1 MFYENFERIC
11 RQNATSPSA
20 MAIAL
25 GKNKSAASAWK
36 SNGTIPKA
44 DELQKLADLL
54 HCRVADFFDDPI
66 DQVLSIHGS
75 TRLADVKPTGK
86 KNKKQL
92 LSQQQLV
99 SKTTEPSD
107 ADEAIVVN
115 VDHALPK
122 SHPLGEE
129 LDDNIRD
136 FIAIYSAANNRQR
149 NMLMSV
155 VYDFE
160 EKVLNNDGD

>member
-44 DELQKLADLL
+44 DELQQLAKLLN
-54 HCRVADFFDDPI
+54 CRVSDFFDDPV
-66 DQVLSIHGS
+66 DQVMSMHRDQKVS
-75 TRLADVKPTGK
+75 EAKAKKRLIPYGVYSEA
-86 KNKKQL
+86 QL
-92 LSQQQLV
+92 EEIRAEKASE
-99 SKTTEPSD
+99 KTPV
-107 ADEAIVVN
+107 I
-115 VDHALPK
+115 
-122 SHPLGEE
+122 
-129 LDDNIRD
+129 DDNIRD
-136 FIAIYSAANNRQR
+136 FITIYSRANNRQR
-149 NMLMSV
+149 NQLMSA

-160 EKVLNNDGD
+160 EKVLNNDGN

>member
-20 MAIAL
+20 MALAL

-44 DELQKLADLL
+44 DELQQLAKLLN
-54 HCRVADFFDDPI
+54 CRVSDFFDDPV
-66 DQVLSIHGS
+66 DQVISI
-75 TRLADVKPTGK
+75 
-86 KNKKQL
+86 
-92 LSQQQLV
+92 QQTQKV
-99 SKTTEPSD
+99 PKAETKSRSISHYFYSATEPKD
-107 ADEAIVVN
+107 IRAEKDPEKAPV
-115 VDHALPK
+115 
-122 SHPLGEE
+122 

-136 FIAIYSAANNRQR
+136 FILIYSRANNRQR
-149 NMLMSV
+149 NQLMSA

-160 EKVLNNDGD
+160 EKVLNNDGN